1 MWRPANTELHGLHL
15 TNQEQH
21 LAVVHA
27 NCDKTPGELCASRMT
42 ERGCE
47 ARSMLSHEHLN
58 QFSGV
63 IRPSCQTCSPCCKVL
78 RSACVAVER
87 EVAVTE
93 RPWQDMLA
101 VFT

>member
-21 LAVVHA
+21 PAVVHA
-27 NCDKTPGELCASRMT
+27 NCDKTPGELCTSRMT

-63 IRPSCQTCSPCCKVL
+63 IRQ
-78 RSACVAVER
+78 VAK
-87 EVAVTE
+87 
-93 RPWQDMLA
+93 LA
-101 VFT
+101 VPAARFFEALVWQSSAKWP